1 MDRTIVVLGG
11 AAMLLLGA
19 CASKPET
26 RRKAEG
32 AEGKEQSAGHETR
45 TSYRELEGNPDYSSE
60 EAADQLEGD

>member
-1 MDRTIVVLGG
+1 MDCMIVIL
-11 AAMLLLGA
+11 AAAAILLAGA

-45 TSYRELEGNPDYSSE
+45 TRYRELEGSPYSSGE
-60 EAADQLEGD
+60 EAEAQLEGD